1 MKDLASHHLVSLV
14 AIRDAVKLHLKTGL
28 SLGPDETARLVQRL
42 NTVVELIRDQD
53 EQQRIDGLALMAA
66 QLRARPRQPDDC
78 APYDPERPTAAI
90 LSFPHVAG
98 DGVVAFPRRPSG
110 GGRA

>member
-1 MKDLASHHLVSLV
+1 MNNVASQHLVSLI

-28 SLGPDETARLVQRL
+28 SLGPDETARFVQRL
-42 NTVVELIRDQD
+42 NTIVELIRNQD
-53 EQQRIDGLALMAA
+53 EQQRIDGLALLAA
-66 QLRARPRQPDDC
+66 QTWMRAQQHYECGPYAPDRPS
-78 APYDPERPTAAI
+78 AVI

-98 DGVVAFPRRPSG
+98 DSVVAFPGRPSG